1 MQPCYTGMRSAR
13 FAAAVFLITIG
24 CSGGSSPA
32 AAHTPL
38 PTASPQPTSP
48 LSPLP
53 VANAYGLLLTNGM
66 LELITPDG
74 RVGASVAIAPPT
86 VRTCVAGLN
95 AWLQPP
101 VSATSDKV
109 FFRDGDT
116 RIRSVTP
123 TGMTADATTVP
134 GDANTISFFSVSPD
148 DKRIA
153 VVVEDFSSVTT
164 IALRLYVEDVNGR
177 GNHVDIYAT
186 TTPRS
191 DSATTLWPMGWHKG
205 QLLLAQM
212 TGCTNTPTLYAPSEW
227 HVVDPSTANRVATIT
242 SASES
247 GTPPGS
253 TCTLSYW
260 PSSSGVACAERN
272 GIQAHVVDW
281 SGAQTARVQIG
292 LGSAYGI
299 IQSGLSPSG
308 QGIFLSTVGTCGEG
322 GGCPAWWTAISVS
335 FRAGG
340 TDVLPLRDGT
350 GACLWI
356 DDTHLLAADSVLTL
370 SVDAGGHLAANR
382 TFLPAWGQCAGR
394 FPGAF

>member
-1 MQPCYTGMRSAR
+1 
-13 FAAAVFLITIG
+13 
-24 CSGGSSPA
+24 
-32 AAHTPL
+32 
-38 PTASPQPTSP
+38 
-48 LSPLP
+48 

-66 LELITPDG
+66 LELIKPDG
-74 RVGASVAIAPPT
+74 RVGASVAIAPPS
-86 VRTCVAGLN
+86 VHTCGTGLN
-95 AWLQPP
+95 AWVQPP

-116 RIRSVTP
+116 RIRSLTP
-123 TGMTADATTVP
+123 TGVTAGATTVP

-148 DKRIA
+148 DNRIA

-164 IALRLYVEDVNGR
+164 IALRLYVEDVNG
-177 GNHVDIYAT
+177 GANHADVYAT

-191 DSATTLWPMGWHKG
+191 ASATTLWPMGWHEG
-205 QLLLAQM
+205 HLLLAQM

-227 HVVDPSTANRVATIT
+227 HVVDASTANRVARIT

-247 GTPPGS
+247 GTGS

-281 SGAQTARVQIG
+281 GGAQTARVQIG
-292 LGSAYGI
+292 LGGAFGI
-299 IQSGLSPSG
+299 TQSGLSPSG

-322 GGCPAWWTAISVS
+322 DYPPVPIGKAICPVFWTAISVS

-340 TDVLPLRDGT
+340 TDVLPLQGGT

-382 TFLPAWGQCAGR
+382 RFLPAWGQCAGR